1 MPRDPEYS
9 RPSRQTGSIGV
20 FPYDAPVLKPMSE
33 EVLGHVFRALA
44 EEGVRYALF
53 GGLAVA
59 AQGLARATK
68 DVDLFLDDDA
78 ENVRAAVRALQSVFA
93 DPELEEITPEALAS
107 YGLVRYGV
115 RDYDFVVDLTQRI
128 GEMFSYRDLEI
139 VEIDYLGT
147 KVPVVSPRTL
157 VRMKRDTGRPQ
168 DQLDVARLRERFDL
182 EDV

>member
-1 MPRDPEYS
+1 
-9 RPSRQTGSIGV
+9 
-20 FPYDAPVLKPMSE
+20 MSE
-33 EVLGHVFRALA
+33 EVLARLFQALA
-44 EEGVRYALF
+44 AEGVRYALF

-68 DVDLFLDDDA
+68 DVDLFLDDDP
-78 ENVRAAVRALQSVFA
+78 ENVRATVRALKFVFA
-93 DPELEEITPEALAS
+93 DPELDEITPEALKS

-139 VEIDYLGT
+139 TEIDYLGT
-147 KVPVVSPRTL
+147 KVPVVTPRTL

-168 DQLDVARLRERFDL
+168 DQLDVARLQERYDL

>member
-1 MPRDPEYS
+1 
-9 RPSRQTGSIGV
+9 
-20 FPYDAPVLKPMSE
+20 MSE
-33 EVLGHVFRALA
+33 EVLGRLFGALA
-44 EEGVRYALF
+44 AERVRYALF

-68 DVDLFLDDDA
+68 DVDLFLDGDA
-78 ENVRAAVRALQSVFA
+78 ENVRAAVRALKNVFA
-93 DPELEEITPEALAS
+93 DPELDEITPETLAN

-128 GEMFSYRDLEI
+128 GEMFSFKDLEV

-147 KVPVVSPRTL
+147 EVPVVTPRTL
-157 VRMKRDTGRPQ
+157 ARMKRDTGRPQ

-182 EDV
+182 EDL

>member
-1 MPRDPEYS
+1 M
-9 RPSRQTGSIGV
+9 
-20 FPYDAPVLKPMSE
+20 PMSE
-33 EVLGHVFRALA
+33 EVLGRLFRALA
-44 EEGVRYALF
+44 AERVRYALF

-78 ENVRAAVRALQSVFA
+78 ENVRAAVRALKTVFA
-93 DPELEEITPEALAS
+93 DPDLDEITPETLAN

-128 GEMFSYRDLEI
+128 GEMFSFRDLEV
-139 VEIDYLGT
+139 VEIDYLGS
-147 KVPVVSPRTL
+147 KVPVVTPRTL

>member
-1 MPRDPEYS
+1 M
-9 RPSRQTGSIGV
+9 
-20 FPYDAPVLKPMSE
+20 LMPMSE
-33 EVLGHVFRALA
+33 EILGRLFRAFAA
-44 EEGVRYALF
+44 EKVRYALF

-78 ENVRAAVRALQSVFA
+78 ENVRAAVRALKNVFA
-93 DPELEEITPEALAS
+93 DPELDEITPETLAN

-128 GEMFSYRDLEI
+128 GEMFRFRDLEI
-139 VEIDYLGT
+139 VEIDYLGS
-147 KVPVVSPRTL
+147 KVPVVTPRTL

>member
-1 MPRDPEYS
+1 MP
-9 RPSRQTGSIGV
+9 
-20 FPYDAPVLKPMSE
+20 MNE
-33 EVLGHVFRALA
+33 EVLERLFRALA
-44 EEGVRYALF
+44 AEKVRYALF

-68 DVDLFLDDDA
+68 DVDLFLDDEP

-93 DPELEEITPEALAS
+93 DPDLDEITPEMLAN

-115 RDYDFVVDLTQRI
+115 RDHDFVVDLTQRI
-128 GEMFSYRDLEI
+128 GEKFSFRDLE
-139 VEIDYLGT
+139 VAEIDYLGT
-147 KVPVVSPRTL
+147 KVQVVTPRTL